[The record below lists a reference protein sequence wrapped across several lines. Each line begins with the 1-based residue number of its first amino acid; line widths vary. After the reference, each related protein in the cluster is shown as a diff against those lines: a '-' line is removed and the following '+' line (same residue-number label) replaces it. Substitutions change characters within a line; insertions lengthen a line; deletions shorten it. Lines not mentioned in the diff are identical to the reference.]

1 MLRLTVWIIV
11 NADMPVMCTMLCLY
25 HDIEI
30 YNLIIRSNL
39 AYFIVY
45 VKVGFHYP
53 SSRAEFTGRVDGPR
67 TRVHFLT
74 PVNPSGDARVHGPC
88 TRASCFHYPSSRP
101 ELTGVKKCTRVLGPS
116 TRPVNSAREL
126 G

>member
-1 MLRLTVWIIV
+1 MLPGNKQHVVGQHVVGQHVAWCKRGLQQHATRLSLT
-11 NADMPVMCTMLCLY
+11 
-25 HDIEI
+25 
-30 YNLIIRSNL
+30 
-39 AYFIVY
+39 

-74 PVNPSGDARVHGPC
+74 PVN
-88 TRASCFHYPSSRP
+88 
-101 ELTGVKKCTRVLGPS
+101 
-116 TRPVNSAREL
+116 SAREL